1 MYTLCCPC
9 LHVPVGSRRA
19 MGVRWELLWNE
30 LMDCVIGP
38 ASGSS
43 IGLYENA
50 EHLLPGNPGLF
61 YIPRRFRSPIVFG
74 LHVIAL

>member
-1 MYTLCCPC
+1 MTCVVLF
-9 LHVPVGSRRA
+9 LVPVGRA
-19 MGVRWELLWNE
+19 MGVRRELLWNE